1 MVTSPNWGIL
11 DGSVDIV
18 GQYLLIAVDSA
29 IDSQELNV
37 IFKSVEILGESLD
50 LCVVRIIG
58 TLRACK
64 HSPSTTATELERH
77 SCYLTGAR
85 LSSRTYA

>member
-58 TLRACK
+58 TLEGVQTFPEYRSYRAR
-64 HSPSTTATELERH
+64 TALLLPHR
-77 SCYLTGAR
+77 GKAKQ
-85 LSSRTYA
+85 